1 MEEYNG
7 NEERVLC
14 FRKKGKEGR
23 ALVNLASLLLDLMN
37 LYLWPKKTTP
47 RTFNTG

>member
-7 NEERVLC
+7 NEER
-14 FRKKGKEGR
+14 KKGKEGC

-37 LYLWPKKTTP
+37 L
-47 RTFNTG
+47 